1 LSRSIF
7 FISDFSDGDG
17 GTSFANTSSSV
28 IPDDSPFSSS
38 LLNDVDIIDCDET
51 VLDLHIALV
60 GSPP

>member
-1 LSRSIF
+1 MF

-17 GTSFANTSSSV
+17 DTFFANTSSSV

-38 LLNDVDIIDCDET
+38 LLNDVDIIDGDET
-51 VLDLHIALV
+51 VWDLHIALV